1 MRGALIRAGLHVSSL
16 FLAKLLVLLESLRA
30 TLDEGLQGL
39 GSHEIEQSYCL
50 RAVNSTHG
58 RWMRVE
64 GLEVANRG

>member
-39 GSHEIEQSYCL
+39 GSHEIEQSYRL
-50 RAVNSTHG
+50 RAINWTRG
-58 RWMRVE
+58 RLMRVHD
-64 GLEVANRG
+64 LEVANQG